1 MRMRSGWTRIA
12 VACGVI
18 LAPFAM
24 AGVAQADQIKAG
36 EIVVPEEA
44 PPPPPPPPMV
54 HVEEEEDWNRLGFYL
69 GIGPS
74 WFAEQFENDDGRLIN
89 AVTEQAD
96 NSWGFNFRFGY
107 RFWDYMAVEGLYE
120 YANDFGKDFNF
131 VAGNDQFF
139 GNWSVQTNVF
149 TANLKLIA
157 PFGRFQPYLG
167 GGVGFMQAN
176 LDVNSNGPVQSRNLN
191 ANSDFVFASRV
202 MGGFDVYITPQVS
215 LYAESTWVIPSS
227 QLEDLEY
234 VSVNAGARYI
244 F

>member
-18 LAPFAM
+18 LAPFAV

-74 WFAEQFENDDGRLIN
+74 YFVNEFEGDAGRFFGG
-89 AVTEQAD
+89 ED
-96 NSWGFNFRFGY
+96 SWGFNARAGW
-107 RFWDYMAVEGLYE
+107 RFWEYMAVELLYE
-120 YANDFGKDFNF
+120 YANDFGDDF
-131 VAGNDQFF
+131 AFF
-139 GNWSVQTNVF
+139 SGDDRVGGDFTLQTNVL

-167 GGVGFMQAN
+167 GGAGFMQAN
-176 LDVNSNGPVQSRNLN
+176 SDLN
-191 ANSDFVFASRV
+191 FNTPRGEINRDIESDFVFAGRV
-202 MGGFDVYITPQVS
+202 MGGFDIYITPQVA
-215 LYAESTWVIPSS
+215 LYADSSWVIPTSG
-227 QLEDLEY
+227 LEDLEY
-234 VSVNAGARYI
+234 VSINVGGRYV